1 MNGFP
6 ELPHCE
12 SLTVEFK
19 SQWDKSKVA
28 KTLVAFANTV
38 GGDLYIGIDD
48 KGNPIGVDKP
58 GEIIESI
65 AHLLHDAIFPS
76 MMDCVSTEVLS
87 VSKLSIVKV
96 HVECGRLR
104 PYCLNPND
112 ARSVYVRLQNT
123 SAPATLDNLREIIR
137 SNNPLPF
144 ESRVSEE
151 QNLTFNALNAICED
165 NEFRLNPKRN
175 VQYGLWD
182 AKTNCYTNLAFI
194 LSEQSTFSAVL
205 VSYAD
210 DEKLIV
216 KEGKRVAGSVF
227 TLLKEILA
235 FISETNTAAW
245 EFPEDG
251 SLQRKE
257 IYYVQPLVLREAIV
271 NAIAHRDYSRTT
283 PISVHVSPSFVEI
296 FTVGGLAD
304 LDAEEVMMGMATN
317 CRNPKL
323 ATILG
328 KLRLMEG
335 IGNGFRQFRNAY
347 KNMPFSELLEI
358 GPRYFKICLP
368 RISPSP
374 SKADTQTKKILD
386 FIAGNGLVSR
396 AQIQKAF
403 SMSPSAAVKRLHDLR
418 LKDFVISEGKGPSTR
433 YRIKRTN

>member
-1 MNGFP
+1 MSEFP
-6 ELPHCE
+6 ELPRHE
-12 SLTVEFK
+12 TLTVEFK
-19 SQWDKSKVA
+19 SRWDKGKVVRIM
-28 KTLVAFANTV
+28 VAFANTV

-48 KGNPIGVDKP
+48 KGNPVGVDKP
-58 GEIIESI
+58 DEIIEST

-76 MMDCVSTEVLS
+76 MMDCVSTEILT
-87 VSKLSIVKV
+87 VSKLKIVKV
-96 HVECGRLR
+96 HVDCGQLR
-104 PYCLNPND
+104 PYCLDPKNAN
-112 ARSVYVRLQNT
+112 SVYVRLQNT
-123 SAPATLDNLREIIR
+123 TAPATLDILREIIR
-137 SNNPLPF
+137 GNNPVPF

-151 QNLTFNALNAICED
+151 QNITFTALNAICEE
-165 NEFRLNPKRN
+165 NEFHLDPKRN

-194 LSEQSTFSAVL
+194 LSDQSTFSAAL

-216 KEGKRVAGSVF
+216 REGKRVTGSIF
-227 TLLKEILA
+227 ILLKEILA
-235 FISETNTAAW
+235 FISETNVAAW

-283 PISVHVSPSFVEI
+283 PISVHVSPSSVEI

-304 LDAEEVMMGMATN
+304 LDVDEVMMGMATN

-347 KNMPFSELLEI
+347 KNRPFSELLEI
-358 GPRYFKICLP
+358 GPRYFKIRLP
-368 RISPSP
+368 RISPAP
-374 SKADTQTKKILD
+374 SRLDTQTKKILD
-386 FIAGNGLVSR
+386 FIAEKGLVSR
-396 AQIQKAF
+396 AQIQEAF
-403 SMSPSAAVKRLHDLR
+403 PMSSSAAVKRMHELR
-418 LKDFVISEGKGPSTR
+418 LKDYVVAEGRGPSTR
-433 YRIKRTN
+433 YRIKGTN

>member
-1 MNGFP
+1 MSEFP
-6 ELPHCE
+6 ELPRNE

-19 SQWDKSKVA
+19 SRWDKNKVVR
-28 KTLVAFANTV
+28 TMVAFANTV

-48 KGNPIGVDKP
+48 KGNPVGIDKP
-58 GEIIESI
+58 DERIESI
-65 AHLLHDAIFPS
+65 ANLLHDAIFPS
-76 MMDCVSTEVLS
+76 MMDCVSTEVLTIS
-87 VSKLSIVKV
+87 ELKIIKV
-96 HVECGRLR
+96 HVDCGRLR
-104 PYCLNPND
+104 PYCLDPQD
-112 ARSVYVRLQNT
+112 ANSVYVRIQNT
-123 SAPATLDNLREIIR
+123 SAPATFDILREIIR

-151 QNLTFNALNAICED
+151 QSLTFTELQAICED
-165 NEFRLNPKRN
+165 NNFHLNPKRN

-182 AKTNCYTNLAFI
+182 AKSNCYTNLAFI
-194 LSEQSTFSAVL
+194 LSEQSTFSAAL

-210 DEKLIV
+210 DEKLSV
-216 KEGKRVAGSVF
+216 KEGKRVTGSIF

-257 IYYVQPLVLREAIV
+257 IYYVHPLVLREAIV

-347 KNMPFSELLEI
+347 RNMPFSELLEI
-358 GPRYFKICLP
+358 GPRYFKIRLP

-374 SKADTQTKKILD
+374 SKVDTQTKKILD
-386 FIAGNGLVSR
+386 FIAGNGFVSR

-403 SMSPSAAVKRLHDLR
+403 PMSPSAAVKRLHDLR
-418 LKDFVISEGKGPSTR
+418 LKDYVVAEGRGPSTR
-433 YRIKRTN
+433 YRIKGTN